1 MSDCLQSNEDS
12 IVSVWPQRDSL
23 VGNSSCCFLSYFTFH
38 LLSFSSPLPVIQGN
52 NVMSLRQWNTCNYS
66 CPEDGNLISLQC
78 SVWWHGSNIWQYRNS
93 WAGTHWKWKCPTQ
106 LSHFPLVTTVRKT
119 NIMKYC
125 SSTGLL
131 SWPSLSINIPA
142 RNSAGL
148 LLTNLSPVFFIMPCI
163 LLNKLFLLFGIFT
176 AVDCFIPRPRVPTCS
191 ARRLSARL
199 DFGHFY
205 SKQLARRWRRGSR
218 TNLGQHQY
226 LLISP
231 PPTHGS
237 QFITR
242 NSPTGLGI

>member
-1 MSDCLQSNEDS
+1 MGTWYLYSAQSGDMGATSDS
-12 IVSVWPQRDSL
+12 IV
-23 VGNSSCCFLSYFTFH
+23 T
-38 LLSFSSPLPVIQGN
+38 
-52 NVMSLRQWNTCNYS
+52 
-66 CPEDGNLISLQC
+66 
-78 SVWWHGSNIWQYRNS
+78 
-93 WAGTHWKWKCPTQ
+93 AGPGHWKWKCPTQ

-205 SKQLARRWRRGSR
+205 SKQLARRWRRGS
-218 TNLGQHQY
+218 TANLGQHQY

-231 PPTHGS
+231 LPTHGS

-242 NSPTGLGI
+242 NSAPGLGI